1 MLIYYITDF
10 AYENPYDQVLKY
22 KKYLG
27 DGNTDC
33 DICYNQLVPDFSMY
47 TIPSVYNSYIN
58 LFDSGPGGCSGG
70 TCTTID
76 VYDKKQPVHG

>member
-1 MLIYYITDF
+1 MIQIVRKF
-10 AYENPYDQVLKY
+10 
-22 KKYLG
+22 KKNLG

-58 LFDSGPGGCSGG
+58 LFDSGPGGCTGG